1 MKKIIM
7 SVLASVM
14 SLILLGCAQTS
25 QAIRQNAQSQR
36 TDVFTEIKND
46 AGPERGFASLTIK
59 ATIKTHLEGYYVLES
74 KESVHGKPGYP
85 FMINID
91 GQAATW
97 KVDGQKESL
106 PRYDK
111 DGKTSHHPEAGEGVK
126 YILEKKIQLRP
137 GAHKVFFGLPADDYF
152 KEVDVTLKEG
162 DSTSFEFKP
171 IYKYKTRPTR
181 IPDFKKGIKE
191 YEVNLSNERI

>member
-1 MKKIIM
+1 MQKTIM
-7 SVLASVM
+7 SLLAGVM

-25 QAIRQNAQSQR
+25 QAIRQNAQRQR
-36 TDVFTEIKND
+36 MDIFTEIKND
-46 AGPERGFASLTIK
+46 DTPAQGFVILAIK
-59 ATIKTHLEGYYVLES
+59 ATIKTHLEGYYLLES
-74 KESVHGKPGYP
+74 KESIHGKPGYP
-85 FMINID
+85 FVINID

-152 KEVDVTLKEG
+152 KEMAVTLKEG
-162 DSTSFEFKP
+162 DSPSLEFKP